1 MIVKNPLHMYYSKTL
16 PSMLVNCYK

>member
-16 PSMLVNCYK
+16 PSMLMNCYK